1 MNNRLTSFDISSNYR
16 AQNRDLLARLAWYE
30 GLQLLPQHLQA
41 MDDRVEG
48 LLFRQ
53 MSVATPLSWG
63 LDRLALDQTALQA
76 GILRILNVAGQFS
89 DGTVFSWDDHQS
101 GRLETLVR
109 AGENGVLRRYAIAM
123 PLDDFTADGVE
134 VHRYRQIPGD
144 FLADRN
150 NRSEKAAVA
159 RWIPNLSICEYDTG
173 RSHLLQIP
181 FIDVERSAGG
191 FEAGSYHPPAAR
203 LLRESDCRRQIVRL
217 IKRMRAKASQLESA
231 PLPLALS
238 RDHKVGLMP
247 VFSAIA
253 AMLPKLEAQLYA
265 DVAKPYDIL
274 LNLCEVAGM
283 LSALTGKVPD
293 LFPAYDH
300 TDLAR
305 SLLAVSRY
313 IEDITRG
320 VNFEDSRWHETPFV
334 LSGNRWTCPVVARPE
349 EDVLVRVSFRVSDLD
364 ASINTWIDHA
374 LVAWDVQEAE
384 CRNLRVRGLRRTQG
398 AAPSG
403 SNSSETRN
411 HRYLSIRSG
420 RITGKDLVIS
430 APDPQ
435 AQVAVTAIHW
445 LTPPRAIVGI

>member
-1 MNNRLTSFDISSNYR
+1 MNNWLTSFDISSNQR
-16 AQNRDLLARLAWYE
+16 AQHRSQMERLAWYE
-30 GLQLLPQHLQA
+30 GLQLLPQHFQA
-41 MDDRVEG
+41 MDDRLEG

-53 MSVATPLSWG
+53 MSVAAPLSWG
-63 LDRLALDQTALQA
+63 LDRLALDETALQA
-76 GILRILNVAGQFS
+76 GVLRILNVAGQFS
-89 DGTVFSWDDHQS
+89 DGTVFSWDDIQP
-101 GRLETLVR
+101 GRLEAPVR
-109 AGENGVLRRYAIAM
+109 AGENGLPRRYAIAL

-159 RWIPNLSICEYDTG
+159 RWVPNLSICEYDTG
-173 RSHLLQIP
+173 RTHLLQIP

-191 FEAGSYHPPAAR
+191 YEASAYHPPAAR
-203 LLRESDCRRQIVRL
+203 LLRQSDCRNQIMQL
-217 IKRMRAKASQLESA
+217 IKRLRAKASQIESA
-231 PLPLALS
+231 PLPAPLS

-247 VFSAIA
+247 VFTAIA
-253 AMLPKLEAQLYA
+253 AMLPKLEAQLSA
-265 DVAKPYDIL
+265 GVASPYDIL
-274 LNLCEVAGM
+274 LNLCDAAGL

-300 TDLAR
+300 TDPAR

-313 IEDITRG
+313 IDDITRR
-320 VNFEDSRWHETPFV
+320 VTFEDSRWHETPFV
-334 LSGNRWTCPVVARPE
+334 LSGNRWTCSVVARPE
-349 EDVLVRVSFRVSDLD
+349 EDVLVKVSFRVSDLD

-384 CRNLRVRGLRRTQG
+384 CRSLRVRGLPRSQE
-398 AAPSG
+398 AAPSR
-403 SNSSETRN
+403 SSSPDARN

-420 RITGKDLVIS
+420 RITGKDIVIG

-435 AQVAVTAIHW
+435 GQVAVTAIHW
-445 LTPPRAIVGI
+445 LKPPHAIAEI